1 MCGRYTVVADANKL
15 KDRFNADVTDNY
27 VKRYNAAPSQL
38 LPVITSVNPAGFSF
52 FYWGL
57 VPDWS
62 KNKSIS
68 GKLINARADTIAEK
82 VSFRTALHSRRC
94 LVPADGFYEWKKM
107 TKKSKIPYRFILNE
121 QKPFAFAGLWEEY
134 ENEEQEMVHT
144 FTIITTEANEVVKPV
159 HDRMPVILTPE
170 TEKLWMNNDTSEQE
184 LLEILT
190 PYPAGEMGHYAVT
203 SKVNNPANDDPD
215 LIEPAPAADQF
226 GNYSLFD

>member
-1 MCGRYTVVADANKL
+1 MCGRYTVVADANAL
-15 KDRFNADVTDNY
+15 RDRFNADVTDKY
-27 VKRYNAAPSQL
+27 QKKYNAAPSQL
-38 LPVITSVNPAGFSF
+38 LPVITSATPKGFSF

-62 KNKSIS
+62 KNKAIS
-68 GKLINARADTIAEK
+68 AKFINARADTIAEK

-94 LVPADGFYEWKKM
+94 LVPADGFYEWKRVS
-107 TKKSKIPYRFILNE
+107 KKSKIPYRFILAD

-134 ENEEQEMVHT
+134 ENENGEIVHT
-144 FTIITTEANEVVKPV
+144 FTIITTEANEVVKSI

-170 TEKLWMNNDTSEQE
+170 NEKIWMNNDTAE
-184 LLEILT
+184 LDLLNVLK
-190 PYPAGEMGHYAVT
+190 PYDANEMGLYAV
-203 SKVNNPANDDPD
+203 SSQVNNPANDGPD